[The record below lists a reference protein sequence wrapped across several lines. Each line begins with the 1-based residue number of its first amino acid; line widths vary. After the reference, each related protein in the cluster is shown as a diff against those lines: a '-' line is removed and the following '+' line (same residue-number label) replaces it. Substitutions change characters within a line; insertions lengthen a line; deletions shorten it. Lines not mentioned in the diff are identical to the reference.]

1 MSPIAN
7 STQISNRLFRNQ
19 RYMNLIILSV
29 FLTILIITSI
39 SAHKHM
45 KNGEYYDK
53 ASEKIN
59 SYLDSAKKFS
69 GKEKD
74 E

>member
-1 MSPIAN
+1 
-7 STQISNRLFRNQ
+7 
-19 RYMNLIILSV
+19 MNLIILSV

-69 GKEKD
+69 GQNKD

>member
-29 FLTILIITSI
+29 FLTILIVTSI
-39 SAHKHM
+39 SAHKHI
-45 KNGEYYDK
+45 KSGEYYNK
-53 ASEKIN
+53 ATERLN
-59 SYLDSAKKFS
+59 AYLDSKKNS
-69 GKEKD
+69 GKNKNE
-74 E
+74 

>member
-45 KNGEYYDK
+45 KSGEYYSK
-53 ASEKIN
+53 ATERLN
-59 SYLDSAKKFS
+59 SYLDSKKNS
-69 GKEKD
+69 GKNND